1 MTKQQLDIMRH
12 KITGRKKYLAA
23 LLKTVK
29 EVRAEITQ
37 LEADY
42 EEAEHEYLFRGKE

>member
-1 MTKQQLDIMRH
+1 MTQLDIMRH

-23 LLKTVK
+23 LLKTVR

-37 LEADY
+37 LEAEY
-42 EEAEHEYLFRGKE
+42 EEAKHKYLFGEKE